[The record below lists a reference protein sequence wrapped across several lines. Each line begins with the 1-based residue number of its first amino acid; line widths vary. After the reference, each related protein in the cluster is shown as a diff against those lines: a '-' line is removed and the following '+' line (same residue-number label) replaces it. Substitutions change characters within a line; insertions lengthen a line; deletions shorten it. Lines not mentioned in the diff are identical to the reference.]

1 MNCSLPGFPL
11 LFYLLT
17 FSPIRVCWVADAIQP
32 SHPLLPLLLFPFIF
46 PSLRVFSNESAL
58 CIRRPKNWTSASVL
72 PVNFIQGWFPLGLTG
87 LISLLS
93 KALSRVFSSTPVQNI
108 SSSVLSLLYGPTL
121 TSEHDHWKNH
131 SFDYRDLSLLF
142 NTQSRFVIAFLPR
155 SKHLLR
161 SSYDVLNPGPFFCT
175 LINPFFR
182 VHLYIHLSPF
192 TVYLTDFDTCHTH
205 YFAPL
210 SSLFLFDHL

>member
-1 MNCSLPGFPL
+1 MNIQSLFPL
-11 LFYLLT
+11 ELLAWSCCPRG
-17 FSPIRVCWVADAIQP
+17 FQESPAPQ
-32 SHPLLPLLLFPFIF
+32 F
-46 PSLRVFSNESAL
+46 
-58 CIRRPKNWTSASVL
+58 K
-72 PVNFIQGWFPLGLTG
+72 
-87 LISLLS
+87 
-93 KALSRVFSSTPVQNI
+93 NI

-210 SSLFLFDHL
+210 SSLFHFDHLYAPQGQRLCCSVSCGLSWAEGRT